1 MNETADSGA
10 VREALQARLLVELMG
25 NSLHKELVLKGG
37 LAMRAVHGS
46 VRYTKDIDLDADLKH
61 SKERVQ
67 GIVARSIARAVG
79 SGLIDNPRVTEPKQ
93 TETTLRWK
101 INGNMPGSNA
111 PLQLTVEVSRRA
123 TLSDGHIIEVP
134 LSPDYASGIT
144 GAKVRVLDS
153 QAIAVTKVMALTD
166 PKRMAPRDLYD
177 LHVLIMAEVQEPTA
191 LLASLPH
198 ERLQEAMTEL
208 WPKIESMS
216 FEQFRNE
223 VVPYLPAKAAAA
235 FTEEAFTEMQVTV
248 GDRVEKWLAAAERA
262 QAAMASPSLQ
272 DSILAGSPATT
283 TPALDA
289 PADRAAPRMK
299 Q

>member
-61 SKERVQ
+61 SKERVH

-79 SGLIDNPRVTEPKQ
+79 SGLIDNPKVTEPKQ

-123 TLSDGHIIEVP
+123 TLSEGHVIEVP
-134 LSPDYASGIT
+134 LSPDYAGIT

-177 LHVLIMAEVQEPTA
+177 LHVLIMAEVQEPTL
-191 LLASLPH
+191 LLASLSH

-223 VVPYLPAKAAAA
+223 VVPYLPAKAQAA

-248 GDRVEKWLAAAERA
+248 GDRVEKWLLAAEKA
-262 QAAMASPSLQ
+262 QAAMESPSLQ
-272 DSILAGSPATT
+272 SSILAGGA
-283 TPALDA
+283 A
-289 PADRAAPRMK
+289 PAVDSQETGSRAAPRMK
-299 Q
+299 P

>member
-1 MNETADSGA
+1 MNETAESGA

-25 NSLHKELVLKGG
+25 NSMHKELVLKGG

-67 GIVARSIARAVG
+67 GIVARSISRAVA
-79 SGLIDNPRVTEPKQ
+79 SGLIDNAKVSEPKQ

-123 TLSDGHIIEVP
+123 SMNAGHVIEVP
-134 LSPDYASGIT
+134 LSAEYGSGVS

-177 LHVLIMAEVQEPTA
+177 LHVLIKAEVQEPTA
-191 LLASLPH
+191 LLASLPS
-198 ERLQEAMTEL
+198 ERLQEAMVEL
-208 WPKIESMS
+208 WPKIEGMTYQ
-216 FEQFRNE
+216 QFRNE
-223 VVPYLPAKAAAA
+223 VVPYLPAKNAAA
-235 FTEEAFTEMQVTV
+235 FTEDAFAEMQLTV
-248 GDRVEKWLAAAERA
+248 GVRVQSWLEAAERA
-262 QAAMASPSLQ
+262 QAAVTPPGLQ
-272 DSILAGSPATT
+272 GALLAAAPATAQPQD
-283 TPALDA
+283 PAA
-289 PADRAAPRMK
+289 PARATPRAK
-299 Q
+299 A